1 MITNGAVRPL
11 GRLDAFV
18 TYVSV
23 AVGLPSLS
31 VAKSAGASKA
41 AVQADPFEDSA
52 LPAKSPAP
60 AKDESRPQA
69 AATAATKTAAP
80 AASTAAEG
88 SGTTAAPKET
98 APPHVPSKE
107 FGAFM
112 KSFEGAWKCDTQF
125 ALGAL
130 WPGSQP
136 LSSKTDVTIRREFD
150 GFMWHGE
157 FKMAKTAITPATIGI
172 FQVGYASPSKQVTY
186 LSYDSIGSSMMGV
199 GTISGTQVTFLEEG
213 FVKGAKVKVR
223 ETLAKQGPRKMLH
236 KVEFDQGKG
245 LQLMAEDTCVK

>member
-11 GRLDAFV
+11 GRLAAFV

-31 VAKSAGASKA
+31 VAKSASASKA

-60 AKDESRPQA
+60 AKTESAPP
-69 AATAATKTAAP
+69 TAATKIAAP

-88 SGTTAAPKET
+88 SGTTSAPKET

-107 FGAFM
+107 FGSFM
-112 KSFEGAWKCDTQF
+112 KSFEGAWKSDTQF

-130 WPGSQP
+130 WPGSQS

-157 FKMAKTAITPATIGI
+157 FKMAKTATTPATIGI

-199 GTISGTQVTFLEEG
+199 GTISGAQITFLEEG

-236 KVEFDQGKG
+236 KVELDQGKG